1 MNTMALRSWALSK
14 ATWEVAFLKMSGKVR
29 ALARVSN
36 GEASTGP
43 AYATDELRTA
53 KRAKSWI
60 LADDENMEMDVMR
73 SDEEWG
79 GMLLVP
85 LRWTPYL

>member
-1 MNTMALRSWALSK
+1 M
-14 ATWEVAFLKMSGKVR
+14 VAFLKMLGRVR

-36 GEASTGP
+36 AEASTGP

-60 LADDENMEMDVMR
+60 LVDDENMAMRVMR
-73 SDEEWG
+73 DEVDAG
-79 GMLLVP
+79 CC
-85 LRWTPYL
+85 